1 MSQHC
6 ARAVSTAHC
15 RFKAPE
21 MVVYHPKAP
30 APYRREHPCHLV
42 PTSSGSARVPTMLLV
57 LMALPYF
64 PQARAAY
71 SEDLAKKLVR
81 LADASYCGDRHH
93 GGTDLIESWTCQVG

>member
-1 MSQHC
+1 
-6 ARAVSTAHC
+6 
-15 RFKAPE
+15 
-21 MVVYHPKAP
+21 
-30 APYRREHPCHLV
+30 
-42 PTSSGSARVPTMLLV
+42 MLLRV
-57 LMALPYF
+57 FLMALPYF